1 MQPHPIQ
8 RQFDALPDEG
18 LVRLAQLIQSPKNP
32 AAPVPVS
39 ASSLWRM
46 VKAGTFP
53 APVKLAAKTTAWR
66 VADVRRW
73 LAQQEAAQ

>member
-1 MQPHPIQ
+1 MTLHPIL

-18 LVRLAQLIQSPKNP
+18 LIRLAQLVASPKNP
-32 AAPVPVS
+32 AAPVPIS

-53 APVKLAAKTTAWR
+53 APLKLGAKTTCWR
-66 VADVRRW
+66 VRDIRQW
-73 LAQQEAAQ
+73 LAAQEVA